1 MATTLF
7 RIIKFG
13 LQTFSRNGL
22 LSATTTVIMVLAV
35 LVFNGLLV
43 FNVVANSA
51 TDSIQDKIDISVY
64 FKASAAEN
72 QILNLQ
78 KGLQSLAEVRAV
90 EYVSQE
96 KALEI
101 FKNNHG
107 DNDAVSQALAEL
119 QVNPLLASLNIKA
132 KAPELYPTIAGF
144 FENPNLESL
153 IEKVTYGENKDA
165 INRLAAI
172 ISTVKNVGW
181 GMTIFLALVAVMVTF
196 NTIRLAIYSN
206 REELAVMR
214 LVGASNKFING
225 PYVVAGVI
233 YGVLAA
239 LVGILISTPMILVS
253 SPYVEAFIPGLSL
266 SAYLGSHVPQFVFYQ
281 LFFAV
286 ALGAVSAVVAARR
299 YLKI

>member
-22 LSATTTVIMVLAV
+22 LSVTTTVIMVLAV

-43 FNVVANSA
+43 FNVIANSA
-51 TDSIQDKIDISVY
+51 TNSLQDKIDISVY
-64 FKASAAEN
+64 FKSSISED
-72 QILNLQ
+72 QILDLQ
-78 KGLQSLAEVRAV
+78 KGLQSLPEVRAV

-101 FKNNHG
+101 FKYNHG
-107 DNDAVSQALAEL
+107 GNDAVSQALAEL

-132 KAPELYPTIAGF
+132 KDPEMYQDIAAF
-144 FENPNLESL
+144 FDNATLQEMV
-153 IEKVTYGENKDA
+153 EKVTYGENKDA

-172 ISTVKNVGW
+172 INTVKSVGW
-181 GMTIFLALVAVMVTF
+181 GMTIFLAFVAVLVTF

-225 PYVVAGVI
+225 PYVVAGII

-239 LVGILISTPMILVS
+239 LVGILVSTPLIIAA
-253 SPYVEAFIPGLSL
+253 SPYVHAFIPDLSL
-266 SAYLGSHVPQFVFYQ
+266 ALYLGTHIPQYISYQ
-281 LFFAV
+281 LVFAV
-286 ALGAVSAVVAARR
+286 LLGAVSAIVAARR